1 LSTYLVEDAL
11 SASRV
16 SVAITRNALINLVVV
31 DVRVEHGLN
40 TSFETKLRIIDLST
54 GLDEL
59 GHAYTKDI
67 DGLLLADHDG
77 GL

>member
-1 LSTYLVEDAL
+1 LATDLIEDAL
-11 SASRV
+11 SACRV
-16 SVAITRNALINLVVV
+16 SVTITCNALVNLVVV
-31 DVRVEHGLN
+31 DVRVEHGLD
-40 TSFETKLRIIDLST
+40 TSFETKLRIIDLSA